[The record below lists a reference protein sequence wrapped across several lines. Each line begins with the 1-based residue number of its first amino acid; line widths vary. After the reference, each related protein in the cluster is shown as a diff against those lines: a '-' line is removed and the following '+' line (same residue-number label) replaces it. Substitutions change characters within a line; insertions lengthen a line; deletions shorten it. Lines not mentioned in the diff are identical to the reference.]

1 MIDFEKR
8 KEKSVL
14 NSQIHQEEYSLNTEQ
29 SKFIYEISMNN
40 NNQIKNIQKEIHL
53 LKTQMCEILN
63 IFNDKSVINKFK
75 KSNNKTL
82 IKEEKKIE
90 EDNNIKEFINKEIK
104 LQLNNN
110 MEILNDK
117 LNIFNDEYKSEL
129 DNEIEMMKN
138 DLINHEKLIMSL
150 KNNKLDKVDFDENI
164 NIINNNFDKI
174 NEKVLSFQLE
184 KKENDD
190 DIKNKN
196 KNLNLE
202 IKDLKKIKQ
211 ELYADFEKI
220 NLKILNELKNQAYD
234 IKSLYQELQ
243 SNTKDSIKNPLTTE
257 EDISSENI
265 YNNNKILNSIY
276 KIEKELEKKV
286 NIEHLNFA
294 LSAQSKLNEALNSTC
309 QICRMCW
316 DSEGILLNNK
326 YILWSSQNINTALN
340 IFKWETNSEN
350 ILILQKGVY
359 KIVVGLIG
367 LEYDKYIKIYFNDY
381 NKTEET
387 FNDYDNNDIRN
398 LNNINNINNNYY
410 NTIEWNSGNDK
421 GNIIFI
427 EKYFACVENTEI
439 KVCLIDN
446 ENNNKDI
453 SEEAFLE
460 LNKII

>member
-8 KEKSVL
+8 KEKNVL
-14 NSQIHQEEYSLNTEQ
+14 NSKIHQEECLLNTEQ
-29 SKFIYEISMNN
+29 SKFIYEISINN
-40 NNQIKNIQKEIHL
+40 NNQIKDIQKEIHI
-53 LKTQMCEILN
+53 LKTQMCDILN
-63 IFNDKSVINKFK
+63 IFNNKSIINKFK
-75 KSNNKTL
+75 NKNNKTFV
-82 IKEEKKIE
+82 KEEKKIE
-90 EDNNIKEFINKEIK
+90 DENNLLEYINKEVKI
-104 LQLNNN
+104 QLNDK
-110 MEILNDK
+110 MDVLNDK
-117 LNIFNDEYKSEL
+117 LNIFNDNYKLEL
-129 DNEIEMMKN
+129 DNEIEIMKN
-138 DLINHEKLIMSL
+138 ELLNHEKLIMSL
-150 KNNKLDKVDFDENI
+150 KNNKLDKTDFEENI

-174 NEKVLSFQLE
+174 NEKVILSQLE
-184 KKENDD
+184 KKENDI

-196 KNLNLE
+196 KNSYLD

-211 ELYADFEKI
+211 EIYTDFEKI

-243 SNTKDSIKNPLTTE
+243 SNSKDNLKNVLTTE
-257 EDISSENI
+257 EDISTENI
-265 YNNNKILNSIY
+265 YNNNKIINSIY

-286 NIEHLNFA
+286 NLEQLNFA
-294 LSAQSKLNEALNSTC
+294 LSAQSKLNEALNSTS
-309 QICRMCW
+309 QLCRMCW

-326 YILWSSQNINTALN
+326 YIQWSSQNINTALN

-367 LEYDKYIKIYFNDY
+367 LESDKYIKIYFNDY
-381 NKTEET
+381 NQNEET
-387 FNDYDNNDIRN
+387 INDFENNDIRN
-398 LNNINNINNNYY
+398 PNNY
-410 NTIEWNSGNDK
+410 NTIDWNSGNDK
-421 GNIIFI
+421 GNVVFI

-446 ENNNKDI
+446 ENNNKDT

>member
-14 NSQIHQEEYSLNTEQ
+14 NSQIHQEECLLNTEQ

-40 NNQIKNIQKEIHL
+40 NNQIKNIQKEIHI
-53 LKTQMCEILN
+53 LKTQMCDILN

-75 KSNNKTL
+75 NKNNKTL
-82 IKEEKKIE
+82 VKEEKKIDD
-90 EDNNIKEFINKEIK
+90 DNNIKEFIIKEIK
-104 LQLNNN
+104 TQLNDN
-110 MEILNDK
+110 MEILNNK

-138 DLINHEKLIMSL
+138 ELINHEKLIMSL

-164 NIINNNFDKI
+164 NIINTNFDKI
-174 NEKVLSFQLE
+174 NEKVLSLQLE

-196 KNLNLE
+196 KNSNLE

-211 ELYADFEKI
+211 EIYADFEKI

-243 SNTKDSIKNPLTTE
+243 SNTKDSIKNALTTE
-257 EDISSENI
+257 DDISSNNI

-367 LEYDKYIKIYFNDY
+367 LENDKYIKIYFNDY
-381 NKTEET
+381 NKNEET
-387 FNDYDNNDIRN
+387 INDYENNDIRN
-398 LNNINNINNNYY
+398 LNNNNYY
-410 NTIEWNSGNDK
+410 NTIEWNSGNEK
-421 GNIIFI
+421 GNVIFI

-439 KVCLIDN
+439 KVCLIDT

>member
-14 NSQIHQEEYSLNTEQ
+14 NSQIHQEECLLNTEQ

-40 NNQIKNIQKEIHL
+40 NNQIRNIQKEIHI
-53 LKTQMCEILN
+53 LKTQMCDILN

-75 KSNNKTL
+75 NKNNKTL
-82 IKEEKKIE
+82 VKEEKKI
-90 EDNNIKEFINKEIK
+90 DDNNNIKEYIIKEIK
-104 LQLNNN
+104 TQLNDN
-110 MEILNDK
+110 MEILNNK

-138 DLINHEKLIMSL
+138 ELINHEKLIMSL

-211 ELYADFEKI
+211 EIYADFEKI

-243 SNTKDSIKNPLTTE
+243 SNTKDSIKNALTTE
-257 EDISSENI
+257 DDISSDNI

-326 YILWSSQNINTALN
+326 YIIWSSQNINTALN

-367 LEYDKYIKIYFNDY
+367 LENDKYIKIYFNDY
-381 NKTEET
+381 NKNEET
-387 FNDYDNNDIRN
+387 INDYENNDIRN
-398 LNNINNINNNYY
+398 LNNNNYY
-410 NTIEWNSGNDK
+410 NTIEWNSGNEK
-421 GNIIFI
+421 GNVIFI

-439 KVCLIDN
+439 KVCLIDT

>member
-14 NSQIHQEEYSLNTEQ
+14 NSQIHQEECLLNTEQ

-40 NNQIKNIQKEIHL
+40 NNQIKNIQKEIHI
-53 LKTQMCEILN
+53 LKTQMCDILN

-75 KSNNKTL
+75 NKNNKTL
-82 IKEEKKIE
+82 VKEEKKIDD
-90 EDNNIKEFINKEIK
+90 DNNIKEFVIKEIK
-104 LQLNNN
+104 TQLNDN
-110 MEILNDK
+110 MEILNNK

-138 DLINHEKLIMSL
+138 ELINHEKLIMSL

-174 NEKVLSFQLE
+174 NEKVLSLQLE

-196 KNLNLE
+196 KNSNLE

-211 ELYADFEKI
+211 EIYADFEKI

-243 SNTKDSIKNPLTTE
+243 SNTKDSIKNALTTE
-257 EDISSENI
+257 DDISSDNI

-367 LEYDKYIKIYFNDY
+367 LENDKYIKIYFNDY
-381 NKTEET
+381 NKNEET
-387 FNDYDNNDIRN
+387 INDYENNDIRN
-398 LNNINNINNNYY
+398 LNNNNYY
-410 NTIEWNSGNDK
+410 NTIEWNSGNEK
-421 GNIIFI
+421 GNVIFI

-439 KVCLIDN
+439 KVCLIDT

>member
-14 NSQIHQEEYSLNTEQ
+14 NSQIHQEECLLNTEQ

-40 NNQIKNIQKEIHL
+40 NNQIKNIQKEIHI
-53 LKTQMCEILN
+53 LKTQMCDILN

-75 KSNNKTL
+75 NKNNKTL
-82 IKEEKKIE
+82 VKEEKKIDD
-90 EDNNIKEFINKEIK
+90 DNNIKEFIIKEIK
-104 LQLNNN
+104 TQLNDN
-110 MEILNDK
+110 MKILNNK
-117 LNIFNDEYKSEL
+117 FNIFNDEYKSEL
-129 DNEIEMMKN
+129 DNEIEMTKN
-138 DLINHEKLIMSL
+138 ELINHEKLIMSL

-174 NEKVLSFQLE
+174 NEKVLSLQLE

-196 KNLNLE
+196 KNSNLE

-211 ELYADFEKI
+211 EIYADFEKI

-243 SNTKDSIKNPLTTE
+243 SNTKDSIKNALTTE
-257 EDISSENI
+257 DDISSDNI

-367 LEYDKYIKIYFNDY
+367 LENDKYIKIYFNDY
-381 NKTEET
+381 NKNEET
-387 FNDYDNNDIRN
+387 INDYENNDIRN
-398 LNNINNINNNYY
+398 LNNNNYY
-410 NTIEWNSGNDK
+410 NTIEWNSGNEK
-421 GNIIFI
+421 GNVIFI

-439 KVCLIDN
+439 KVCLIDT

>member
-14 NSQIHQEEYSLNTEQ
+14 NSQIHQEECLLNTEH

-40 NNQIKNIQKEIHL
+40 NNQIKNIQKEIHI
-53 LKTQMCEILN
+53 LKTQMCDILN

-75 KSNNKTL
+75 NKNNKTL
-82 IKEEKKIE
+82 VKEGKKIDD
-90 EDNNIKEFINKEIK
+90 DNNIKEFIIKEIK
-104 LQLNNN
+104 TQLNDN
-110 MEILNDK
+110 MEILNNK

-138 DLINHEKLIMSL
+138 ELINHEKLIMSL

-174 NEKVLSFQLE
+174 NEKVLSLQLE

-196 KNLNLE
+196 KNSNLE

-211 ELYADFEKI
+211 EIYADFEKI

-243 SNTKDSIKNPLTTE
+243 SNTKDSIKNALTTE
-257 EDISSENI
+257 DDISSDNI

-367 LEYDKYIKIYFNDY
+367 LENDKYIKIYFNDY
-381 NKTEET
+381 NKNEET
-387 FNDYDNNDIRN
+387 INDYENNDIRN
-398 LNNINNINNNYY
+398 LNNNNNYYY
-410 NTIEWNSGNDK
+410 NTIEWNSGNEK
-421 GNIIFI
+421 GNVIFI

-439 KVCLIDN
+439 KVCLIDT

>member
-14 NSQIHQEEYSLNTEQ
+14 NSQIHQEECLLNTEQ

-40 NNQIKNIQKEIHL
+40 NNQIKNIQKEIHI
-53 LKTQMCEILN
+53 LKTQMCDILN

-75 KSNNKTL
+75 NKNNKTL
-82 IKEEKKIE
+82 VKEEKKIDD
-90 EDNNIKEFINKEIK
+90 DNNIKEFIIKEIK
-104 LQLNNN
+104 TQLNDN
-110 MEILNDK
+110 MEILNNK

-138 DLINHEKLIMSL
+138 ELINHEKLIMSL

-174 NEKVLSFQLE
+174 NEKVLSLQLE

-196 KNLNLE
+196 KNSNLE

-211 ELYADFEKI
+211 EIYADFEKI

-243 SNTKDSIKNPLTTE
+243 SNTKDSIKNALTTE
-257 EDISSENI
+257 DDISSD
-265 YNNNKILNSIY
+265 KLNSIY

-367 LEYDKYIKIYFNDY
+367 LENDKYIKIYFNDY
-381 NKTEET
+381 NKNEET
-387 FNDYDNNDIRN
+387 INDYENNDIRN
-398 LNNINNINNNYY
+398 LNNNNYY
-410 NTIEWNSGNDK
+410 NTIEWNSGNEK
-421 GNIIFI
+421 GNVIFI

-439 KVCLIDN
+439 KVCLIDT

>member
-14 NSQIHQEEYSLNTEQ
+14 NSQIHQEECLLNTEQ

-40 NNQIKNIQKEIHL
+40 NNQIKNIQKEIHI
-53 LKTQMCEILN
+53 LKTQMCDILN

-75 KSNNKTL
+75 NKNNKTL
-82 IKEEKKIE
+82 VKEEKKIDD
-90 EDNNIKEFINKEIK
+90 DNNIKEFIIKEIK
-104 LQLNNN
+104 TQLNNN
-110 MEILNDK
+110 MEILNNK

-138 DLINHEKLIMSL
+138 ELINHEKLIMSL

-174 NEKVLSFQLE
+174 NEKVLSLQLE

-196 KNLNLE
+196 KNSNLE

-211 ELYADFEKI
+211 EIYADFEKI

-243 SNTKDSIKNPLTTE
+243 SNTKDSIKNALTTE
-257 EDISSENI
+257 DDISSDNI
-265 YNNNKILNSIY
+265 YSNNKILNSIY

-367 LEYDKYIKIYFNDY
+367 LENDKYIKIYFNDY
-381 NKTEET
+381 NKNEET
-387 FNDYDNNDIRN
+387 INDYENNDIRN
-398 LNNINNINNNYY
+398 LNNNNYY
-410 NTIEWNSGNDK
+410 NTIEWNSGNEK
-421 GNIIFI
+421 GNVIFI

-439 KVCLIDN
+439 KVCLIDT

>member
-14 NSQIHQEEYSLNTEQ
+14 NSQIHQEECLLNTEQ

-40 NNQIKNIQKEIHL
+40 NNQIKNIQKEIHI
-53 LKTQMCEILN
+53 LKTQMCDILN

-75 KSNNKTL
+75 NKNNKTL
-82 IKEEKKIE
+82 VKEEKKIDD
-90 EDNNIKEFINKEIK
+90 DNNIKEFIIKEIK
-104 LQLNNN
+104 TQLNDN
-110 MEILNDK
+110 MEILNNK

-138 DLINHEKLIMSL
+138 ELINHEKLIMSL

-174 NEKVLSFQLE
+174 NEKVLSLQLE

-196 KNLNLE
+196 KNSNLE

-211 ELYADFEKI
+211 EIYADFEKI
-220 NLKILNELKNQAYD
+220 NLKILKELKNQAYD

-243 SNTKDSIKNPLTTE
+243 SNTKDSIKNALTTE
-257 EDISSENI
+257 DDISSDNI

-367 LEYDKYIKIYFNDY
+367 LENDKYIKIYFNDY
-381 NKTEET
+381 NKNEET
-387 FNDYDNNDIRN
+387 INDYENNDIRN
-398 LNNINNINNNYY
+398 LNNNNYY
-410 NTIEWNSGNDK
+410 NTIEWNSGNEK
-421 GNIIFI
+421 GNVIFI

-439 KVCLIDN
+439 KVCLIDT

>member
-14 NSQIHQEEYSLNTEQ
+14 NSQIHQEECLLNTEQ

-40 NNQIKNIQKEIHL
+40 NNQIKNIQKEIHI
-53 LKTQMCEILN
+53 LKTQMCDILN

-75 KSNNKTL
+75 NKNNKTL
-82 IKEEKKIE
+82 VKEEKKIDD
-90 EDNNIKEFINKEIK
+90 DNNIKEFIIKEIK
-104 LQLNNN
+104 TQLNDN
-110 MEILNDK
+110 MEILNNK

-129 DNEIEMMKN
+129 DNEMEMMKN
-138 DLINHEKLIMSL
+138 ELINHEKLIMSL

-174 NEKVLSFQLE
+174 NEKVLSLQLE

-196 KNLNLE
+196 KNSNLE

-211 ELYADFEKI
+211 EIYADFEKI

-243 SNTKDSIKNPLTTE
+243 SNTKDSIKNALTTE
-257 EDISSENI
+257 DDISSDNI

-367 LEYDKYIKIYFNDY
+367 LENDKYIKIYFNDY
-381 NKTEET
+381 NKNEET
-387 FNDYDNNDIRN
+387 INDYENNDIRN
-398 LNNINNINNNYY
+398 LNNNNYY
-410 NTIEWNSGNDK
+410 NTIEWNSGNEK
-421 GNIIFI
+421 GNVIFI

-439 KVCLIDN
+439 KVCLIDT

>member
-14 NSQIHQEEYSLNTEQ
+14 NSQIHQEECLLNTEQ

-40 NNQIKNIQKEIHL
+40 NNQIKNIQKEIHI
-53 LKTQMCEILN
+53 LKTQMCDILN

-75 KSNNKTL
+75 NKNNKTL
-82 IKEEKKIE
+82 VKEEKKIDD
-90 EDNNIKEFINKEIK
+90 DNNIKEFIIKEIK
-104 LQLNNN
+104 TQLNDN
-110 MEILNDK
+110 MEKLNNK

-138 DLINHEKLIMSL
+138 ELINHEKLIMSL

-174 NEKVLSFQLE
+174 NEKVLSLQLE

-196 KNLNLE
+196 KNSNLE

-211 ELYADFEKI
+211 EIYADFEKI

-243 SNTKDSIKNPLTTE
+243 SNTKDSIKNALTTE
-257 EDISSENI
+257 DDISSDNI

-367 LEYDKYIKIYFNDY
+367 LENDKYIKIYFNDY
-381 NKTEET
+381 NKNEET
-387 FNDYDNNDIRN
+387 INDYENNDIRN
-398 LNNINNINNNYY
+398 LNNNNYY
-410 NTIEWNSGNDK
+410 NTIEWNSGNEK
-421 GNIIFI
+421 GNVIFI

-439 KVCLIDN
+439 KVCLIDT

>member
-14 NSQIHQEEYSLNTEQ
+14 NSQIHQEECLLNTEQ

-40 NNQIKNIQKEIHL
+40 NNQIKNIQKEIHI
-53 LKTQMCEILN
+53 LKTQMCDILN

-75 KSNNKTL
+75 NKNNKTL
-82 IKEEKKIE
+82 VKEEKKIDD
-90 EDNNIKEFINKEIK
+90 DNIIKEFIIKEIK
-104 LQLNNN
+104 KQLNDN
-110 MEILNDK
+110 MEILNNK

-138 DLINHEKLIMSL
+138 ELINHEKLIMSL

-174 NEKVLSFQLE
+174 NEKVLSLQLE

-196 KNLNLE
+196 KNSNLE

-211 ELYADFEKI
+211 EIYADFEKI

-243 SNTKDSIKNPLTTE
+243 SNTKDSIKNALTTE
-257 EDISSENI
+257 DDISSDNI

-367 LEYDKYIKIYFNDY
+367 LENDKYIKIYFNDY
-381 NKTEET
+381 NKNEET
-387 FNDYDNNDIRN
+387 INDYENNDIRN
-398 LNNINNINNNYY
+398 LNNNNYY
-410 NTIEWNSGNDK
+410 NTIEWNSGNEK
-421 GNIIFI
+421 GNVIFI

-439 KVCLIDN
+439 KVCLIDT

>member
-14 NSQIHQEEYSLNTEQ
+14 NSQIHQEECLLNTEQ

-40 NNQIKNIQKEIHL
+40 NNQIKNIQKEIHI
-53 LKTQMCEILN
+53 LKTQMCDILN

-75 KSNNKTL
+75 NKNNKTL
-82 IKEEKKIE
+82 VKEEKKIDD
-90 EDNNIKEFINKEIK
+90 DNNIKEFIIKEIK
-104 LQLNNN
+104 TQLNDN
-110 MEILNDK
+110 MEILNNK

-138 DLINHEKLIMSL
+138 ELINHEKLIMSL

-174 NEKVLSFQLE
+174 NEKVLSLQLE

-196 KNLNLE
+196 KNSNLE

-211 ELYADFEKI
+211 EIYADFEKI

-243 SNTKDSIKNPLTTE
+243 SNTKDSIKNALTTE
-257 EDISSENI
+257 DDISSDNI

-367 LEYDKYIKIYFNDY
+367 LENDKYIKIYFNDY
-381 NKTEET
+381 NKNEET
-387 FNDYDNNDIRN
+387 INDYENNDIRN
-398 LNNINNINNNYY
+398 LNNNNNYYY
-410 NTIEWNSGNDK
+410 NTIEWNSGNEK
-421 GNIIFI
+421 GNVIFI

-439 KVCLIDN
+439 KVCLIDT

>member
-14 NSQIHQEEYSLNTEQ
+14 NSQIHQEECLLNTEQ

-40 NNQIKNIQKEIHL
+40 NNQIKNIQKEIHI
-53 LKTQMCEILN
+53 LKTQMCDILN

-75 KSNNKTL
+75 NKNNKTL
-82 IKEEKKIE
+82 VKEEKKIDD
-90 EDNNIKEFINKEIK
+90 DNNIKEFIIKEIK
-104 LQLNNN
+104 TQLNNN
-110 MEILNDK
+110 MEILNNK

-138 DLINHEKLIMSL
+138 ELINHEKLIMSL

-174 NEKVLSFQLE
+174 NEKVLSLQLE

-196 KNLNLE
+196 KNSNLE

-211 ELYADFEKI
+211 EIYADFEKI

-243 SNTKDSIKNPLTTE
+243 SNTKDSIKNALTTE
-257 EDISSENI
+257 DDISSDNI

-367 LEYDKYIKIYFNDY
+367 LENDKYIKIYFNDY
-381 NKTEET
+381 NKNEET
-387 FNDYDNNDIRN
+387 INDYENNDIRN
-398 LNNINNINNNYY
+398 LNNNNYY
-410 NTIEWNSGNDK
+410 NTIEWNSGNEK
-421 GNIIFI
+421 GNVIFI

-439 KVCLIDN
+439 KVCLIDT

-460 LNKII
+460 LNKIF

>member
-8 KEKSVL
+8 KEKNVL
-14 NSQIHQEEYSLNTEQ
+14 NSKIHQEECLLNTEQ
-29 SKFIYEISMNN
+29 SKFIYEISINN
-40 NNQIKNIQKEIHL
+40 NNQIKDIQKEIHI
-53 LKTQMCEILN
+53 LKTQMCDILN
-63 IFNDKSVINKFK
+63 IFNNKSIINKFK
-75 KSNNKTL
+75 NKNNKTFV
-82 IKEEKKIE
+82 KEEKKIE
-90 EDNNIKEFINKEIK
+90 DENNLLEYINKEVRI
-104 LQLNNN
+104 QLNDK
-110 MEILNDK
+110 MDVLNDK
-117 LNIFNDEYKSEL
+117 LNIFNDNYKLEL
-129 DNEIEMMKN
+129 DNEIEIMKN
-138 DLINHEKLIMSL
+138 ELLNHEKLIMSL
-150 KNNKLDKVDFDENI
+150 KNNKLDKTDFEENI

-174 NEKVLSFQLE
+174 NEKVILSQLE
-184 KKENDD
+184 KKENDI

-196 KNLNLE
+196 KNSYLD

-211 ELYADFEKI
+211 EIYADFEKI

-243 SNTKDSIKNPLTTE
+243 SNSKDNLKNVLTTE
-257 EDISSENI
+257 EDISTENI
-265 YNNNKILNSIY
+265 YNNNKIINSIY

-286 NIEHLNFA
+286 NLEQLNFA
-294 LSAQSKLNEALNSTC
+294 LNAQSKLNEALNSTS
-309 QICRMCW
+309 QLCRMCW

-326 YILWSSQNINTALN
+326 YIQWSSQNINTALN

-367 LEYDKYIKIYFNDY
+367 LESDKYIKIYFNEY
-381 NKTEET
+381 NENEET
-387 FNDYDNNDIRN
+387 INDFENNDIRN
-398 LNNINNINNNYY
+398 PNNY
-410 NTIEWNSGNDK
+410 NTIDWNSGNDK
-421 GNIIFI
+421 GNVVFI

-446 ENNNKDI
+446 ENNNKDT

>member
-14 NSQIHQEEYSLNTEQ
+14 NSQIHQEECLLNTEQ

-40 NNQIKNIQKEIHL
+40 NNQIKNIQKEIHI
-53 LKTQMCEILN
+53 LKTQMCDILN

-75 KSNNKTL
+75 NKNNKTL
-82 IKEEKKIE
+82 VKEEKKIDD
-90 EDNNIKEFINKEIK
+90 DNNIKEYIIKEIK
-104 LQLNNN
+104 TQLNDN
-110 MEILNDK
+110 MEILNNK

-138 DLINHEKLIMSL
+138 ELINHEKLIMSL

-174 NEKVLSFQLE
+174 NEKVLSLQLE

-196 KNLNLE
+196 KNSNLE

-211 ELYADFEKI
+211 EIYADFEKI

-243 SNTKDSIKNPLTTE
+243 SNTKDSIKNALTTE
-257 EDISSENI
+257 DDISSDNI

-367 LEYDKYIKIYFNDY
+367 LENDKYIKIYFNDY
-381 NKTEET
+381 NKNEET
-387 FNDYDNNDIRN
+387 INDYENNDIRN
-398 LNNINNINNNYY
+398 LNNNNYY
-410 NTIEWNSGNDK
+410 NTIEWNSGNEK
-421 GNIIFI
+421 GNVIFI

-439 KVCLIDN
+439 KVCLIDT

>member
-14 NSQIHQEEYSLNTEQ
+14 NSQIHQEECLLNTEQ

-40 NNQIKNIQKEIHL
+40 NNQIKNIQKEIHI
-53 LKTQMCEILN
+53 LKTQMCDILN

-75 KSNNKTL
+75 NKNNKTL
-82 IKEEKKIE
+82 VKEEKKIDD
-90 EDNNIKEFINKEIK
+90 DNNIKEFIIKEIK
-104 LQLNNN
+104 TQLNDN
-110 MEILNDK
+110 MEILNNK

-138 DLINHEKLIMSL
+138 ELINHEKLIMSL

-174 NEKVLSFQLE
+174 NEKVLSLQLE

-196 KNLNLE
+196 KNSNLE

-211 ELYADFEKI
+211 EIYADFEKI

-243 SNTKDSIKNPLTTE
+243 SNTKDSIKNALTTE
-257 EDISSENI
+257 DDISSDNI

-367 LEYDKYIKIYFNDY
+367 LENDKYIKIYFNDY
-381 NKTEET
+381 NKNEET
-387 FNDYDNNDIRN
+387 INDYENNDIRN
-398 LNNINNINNNYY
+398 LNNNNYY
-410 NTIEWNSGNDK
+410 NTIESNSGNEK
-421 GNIIFI
+421 GNVIFI

-439 KVCLIDN
+439 KVCLIDT